1 MMARVSVP
9 FTEGHYYGRGERPNT
24 ELAHN
29 SLSACRK
36 FIVNISSIRQR
47 KLSVASQLYDV
58 VRFAYSLSNTYII
71 NFSLL
76 REKPRT
82 KCVCQL

>member
-9 FTEGHYYGRGERPNT
+9 FTGGHYYGREERPNT

-36 FIVNISSIRQR
+36 IDGNLDFSSIVP
-47 KLSVASQLYDV
+47 LSAVSRHPIVDPITQVY
-58 VRFAYSLSNTYII
+58 NIG
-71 NFSLL
+71 
-76 REKPRT
+76 E
-82 KCVCQL
+82 